1 MSIGE
6 WNAVVSPILETEKL
20 TDRGGKM
27 TNGKTSIGKKAN
39 RHVRRLQ
46 NTIAKCIEHGNHA
59 KARKLQKI
67 LFNSYSA
74 EIIGI
79 RKVTQD
85 NQGKKTPGIDGVKDV
100 TPEQRVKMIDD
111 CEISGKWNKVRQV
124 EIPKKNGKIRT
135 LGIPTMRDRAR
146 QAVMKL
152 GLEPA
157 YEAKAEPN
165 SYGFR
170 PARSTA
176 DAIQAIFR
184 DTCRNERWVVE
195 GDLKGF
201 FDNIKTEAMLESE
214 LVKGNDELENAI
226 RKLVRSG
233 AVSVKGKEIVT
244 DKGTPQGGV
253 ISPLLAN
260 IAFMGLETFVKEWAW
275 NNRKRLGIREKKG
288 INVYVVVYA
297 DDFVV
302 VTKEE
307 WIAKELRDDIKEWC
321 KEKMGVELSEE
332 KTKITSTKCGFDF
345 LGFNIRLYDNDKL
358 LIKPAKDSIK
368 GIKEKIKEICN
379 SGTKL
384 SQDGI
389 IGRLN
394 PVIRGWGMYYRHVVS
409 KEVFTSID
417 NYVHK
422 CVWKWAKNRHSNKGS
437 MWVKSK
443 YFQREGNSN
452 WVFKEKKGHSLY
464 KMGSIKIKRHVK

>member
-1 MSIGE
+1 
-6 WNAVVSPILETEKL
+6 
-20 TDRGGKM
+20 
-27 TNGKTSIGKKAN
+27 
-39 RHVRRLQ
+39 LQ
-46 NTIAKCIEHGNHA
+46 NSIAKCIEHGNHA

-74 EIIGI
+74 KIIGI

-85 NQGKKTPGIDGVKDV
+85 NQGKKTAGVDGVKDV
-100 TPEQRVKMIDD
+100 TPKQRLKMVDD
-111 CEISGKWNKVRQV
+111 CKISGKWNKVRQV
-124 EIPKKNGKIRT
+124 EIPKKNGKVRT
-135 LGIPTMRDRAR
+135 LGIPTMKDRAR

-176 DAIQAIFR
+176 DAIEAIFKCVNR
-184 DTCRNERWVVE
+184 CERWVIE
-195 GDLKGF
+195 GDIKGF
-201 FDNIKTEAMLESE
+201 FDNIKTEAMLENE
-214 LVKGNDELENAI
+214 LVKGNAELENAI
-226 RKLVRSG
+226 RKLVGSG

-260 IAFMGLETFVKEWAW
+260 IAFMGLETFVRKWTW
-275 NNRKRLGIREKKG
+275 DNRKRLGIRKRSD
-288 INVYVVVYA
+288 INIYIVVYA

-302 VTKEE
+302 VTREE
-307 WIAKELRDDIKEWC
+307 WIAKELRDVIKEWC
-321 KEKMGVELSEE
+321 QEKMGVELSEE

-345 LGFNIRLYDNDKL
+345 LGFNIRLYDNGKL
-358 LIKPAKDSIK
+358 LIKPAKESIK
-368 GIKEKIKEICN
+368 GIKEKVKEICN
-379 SGTKL
+379 SGNKL
-384 SQDGI
+384 SQDEI

-409 KEVFTSID
+409 KEVFQDID
-417 NYVHK
+417 HYVHK

-437 MWVKSK
+437 VWVKEK
-443 YFQREGNSN
+443 YFQRKGNRN
-452 WVFKEKKGHSLY
+452 WVFEDKKGHSLY
-464 KMGSIKIKRHVK
+464 KMGSIKIKRHVKIARNHHVYDGECDTFS